1 MRGFSGLI
9 GMDKMQGGVSLLGE
23 LILFELI
30 LSVIFVVLGH
40 LIGSAYFRGVGVGLI
55 ISWVTSTIA
64 YYITERRKK
73 SAV

>member
-1 MRGFSGLI
+1 M
-9 GMDKMQGGVSLLGE
+9 GMEKTRWGVSLIGA

-30 LSVIFVVLGH
+30 LSAVFVVLGH

-55 ISWVTSTIA
+55 ISWVTSVIA
-64 YYITERRKK
+64 YYVTERRKK

>member
-1 MRGFSGLI
+1 MELE
-9 GMDKMQGGVSLLGE
+9 LLE
-23 LILFELI
+23 LV

-55 ISWVTSTIA
+55 ISWVTGLLA

-73 SAV
+73 SVV